1 LVLANILIADD
12 EAAIRKL
19 LSEVVKKMGHTPIEA
34 ADGKEAFDKYKN
46 ESVDLS
52 FIDIH
57 MPEING
63 IDCLERVKEIDPNA
77 VVIVMTGYP
86 SAETIIETISDEG
99 YTYLAKPLDVS
110 RVMDLVER
118 GLEFREARLRGEE
131 V

>member
-1 LVLANILIADD
+1 MANILIADD

-86 SAETIIETISDEG
+86 SAETIIETISDDG

-110 RVMDLVER
+110 RVMDLVQR
-118 GLEFREARLRGEE
+118 GLEFREARLRGEDI
-131 V
+131 

>member
-1 LVLANILIADD
+1 MANILIADD

-19 LSEVVKKMGHTPIEA
+19 LSEIVKKMGHKPIEA
-34 ADGKEAFDKYKN
+34 ADGKEAFDKYNN
-46 ESVDLS
+46 ESIDLS

-110 RVMDLVER
+110 RVMDLVQR
-118 GLEFREARLRGEE
+118 GLEFREARLRGEQ

>member
-1 LVLANILIADD
+1 MANILIADD

-34 ADGKEAFDKYKN
+34 ADGKEAFDKYTN

-86 SAETIIETISDEG
+86 SAETIIDTISDEG

-110 RVMDLVER
+110 RVMDLVQR
-118 GLEFREARLRGEE
+118 GLEFREARLRGEDI
-131 V
+131 

>member
-1 LVLANILIADD
+1 MANILIADD
-12 EAAIRKL
+12 EASIRRL
-19 LSEVVKKMGHTPIEA
+19 LSEVIKKLGHTPIEA
-34 ADGKEAFDKYKN
+34 ADGKEAFDKYNK
-46 ESVDLS
+46 ESIDLS

-77 VVIVMTGYP
+77 VVIIMTGYP

-110 RVMDLVER
+110 RVMDLVQR
-118 GLEFREARLRGEE
+118 GLEFREARLRGEDI
-131 V
+131 